1 MKKKK
6 KVQKNWVEWLVFG
19 VGLALVVATLG
30 YLAYDAATITDAPP
44 SIEVRAGDPQRREH
58 NFIVPVTL
66 TNHGDQIAEGVMVE
80 VVLESGGQEKE
91 RAEFTVAF
99 LPRRSTRE
107 GWAAFQTDPAT
118 AERIKA
124 RVMGYEKP

>member
-6 KVQKNWVEWLVFG
+6 LEKNWFEWVIFG
-19 VGLALVVATLG
+19 VGLVLVLATLG
-30 YLAYDAATITDAPP
+30 YLAYDAATITEAPP
-44 SIEVRAGDPQRREH
+44 TLEARAGEPVERPH

-66 TNHGDQIAEGVMVE
+66 INHGDQTAEGVLVE

-91 RAEFTVAF
+91 RGELTIAF

-107 GWAAFQTDPAT
+107 GWVAFQTDPRT
-118 AERIKA
+118 VEHIKA

>member
-1 MKKKK
+1 MKKNKLE
-6 KVQKNWVEWLVFG
+6 KNWFEWAVFAVGSVLV
-19 VGLALVVATLG
+19 LATLG

-44 SIEVRAGDPQRREH
+44 NIEVRAGEPLQRSH

-66 TNHGDQIAEGVMVE
+66 INHGDQTAEGVLVE
-80 VVLESGGQEKE
+80 VVLENGGEEKE
-91 RAEFTVAF
+91 RGELTIAF

-107 GWAAFQTDPAT
+107 GWVAFQTDPRA

>member
-6 KVQKNWVEWLVFG
+6 LEKNWVEWIVFG
-19 VGLALVVATLG
+19 VGLALVVSTLS
-30 YLAYDAATITDAPP
+30 YLAYDAATISDAPP
-44 SIEVRAGDPQRREH
+44 SIEVRVGEPEQRPH

-66 TNHGDQIAEGVMVE
+66 INHGDQTAEGVQIE
-80 VVLESGGQEKE
+80 VVLESNGEEKE
-91 RAEFTVAF
+91 RGEFAVAF

-107 GWAAFQTDPAT
+107 GWVAFQTDPRSV
-118 AERIKA
+118 ERIKA

>member
-6 KVQKNWVEWLVFG
+6 LQKNWFEWVVFA
-19 VGLALVVATLG
+19 VGLALVVATLA

-44 SIEVRAGDPQRREH
+44 SIEVRAGEPLQREH

-66 TNHGDQIAEGVMVE
+66 VNKGDQTAEGVMVE
-80 VVLESGGQEKE
+80 VVLESGGQAGE

-107 GWAAFQTDPAT
+107 GWAAFQTDPRT

-124 RVMGYEKP
+124 RVTGYEKP